1 MSIAGP
7 PLNANLGKLGP
18 RPEER
23 SERGAEQMSAA
34 RRAAVY
40 NRFWHSMG
48 GGERHSGMIA
58 QVLSAGGVEVDLI
71 AHGDVDRDELAAR
84 LGLDLAKCT
93 MRPVPDRGDTE
104 IARLSAEYDLFVN
117 STYMSRVEPRSA
129 RSAYLCFFP
138 TPFDH
143 DLARWR
149 KLAIRTFGPYL
160 RPAAGYL
167 FFQFG
172 TGWFPPEGGRRRR
185 WTWTNGDAVLSLD
198 PGPQRVLQ
206 ADFGRVGGPG
216 PCQLT
221 VVDERGAA
229 IDRFEVTPE
238 FRRQRILLPATADG
252 LELHLRSD
260 AFIPGP
266 ADPRSLGVAI
276 SRMRFLGALGFR
288 EQMALRFPWMMRDP
302 SDLSFLSKYDVVL
315 ANSRY
320 TEGWVERLWGTRA
333 DILYPPIDVADIH
346 PGQVR
351 EKSILTVG
359 RFFAPGLGHAKR
371 QLEIVRFFGQI
382 VRSGGLPGWTLHVV
396 GGCEESQR
404 PYLHRVRQAAA
415 GLPVEIHA
423 NAPRSLV
430 HRLMATSSIFWSAT
444 GYGEDEESAPWAQEH
459 FGMTTAEAM
468 AGGCVPVVI
477 DRAGQREI
485 VRDGVDGYRWRSV
498 DQLAARTREIAADEE
513 LRAKLSASAVA
524 RAQEYSDEAFAGR
537 WREIVARRGLLTPP
551 SAPQ

>member
-1 MSIAGP
+1 MSTP
-7 PLNANLGKLGP
+7 
-18 RPEER
+18 
-23 SERGAEQMSAA
+23 
-34 RRAAVY
+34 RAAVY

-58 QVLSAGGVEVDLI
+58 QVLSADGVEVDLLG
-71 AHGDVDRDELAAR
+71 HSEVDRDELAAR

-93 MRPVPDRGDTE
+93 LRVVPDRGDAE
-104 IARLSAEYDLFVN
+104 IARLSGEYDLFVN
-117 STYMSRVEPRSA
+117 STYMSRVEPRA
-129 RSAYLCFFP
+129 PHSAYLCFFP

-149 KLAIRTFGPYL
+149 KLVIRGLRPYL
-160 RPAAGYL
+160 KPAAGYL

-198 PGPQRVLQ
+198 PGPQRLLQ
-206 ADFGRVGGPG
+206 ADFGRVGAADATEM
-216 PCQLT
+216 Q
-221 VVDERGAA
+221 VVDDAGNELA
-229 IDRFEVTPE
+229 RFEVTPE

-252 LELHLRSD
+252 FELHMRSD
-260 AFIPGP
+260 TFTPGA

-276 SRMRFLGALGFR
+276 SRMRFLGALGMR
-288 EQMALRFPWMMRDP
+288 EQIALRFPWLMRDP
-302 SDLSFLSKYDVVL
+302 SDLRFLAKYDVVL

-320 TEGWVERLWGTRA
+320 TEGWIERLWDTQA
-333 DILYPPIDVADIH
+333 DILFPPIDVADIH
-346 PGQVR
+346 PEQTR
-351 EKSILTVG
+351 EKAILTVG

-371 QLEIVRFFGQI
+371 QLEMVRFFGQI
-382 VRSGGLPGWTLHVV
+382 VRGGGLPGWTLHVV

-404 PYLHRVRQAAA
+404 PYLEKVRQAAK
-415 GLPVEIHA
+415 GLPVEIHD

-444 GYGEDEESAPWAQEH
+444 GYGESEESAPWAQEH

-485 VRDGVDGYRWRSV
+485 VRDGVDGFRWQSV
-498 DQLAARTREIAADEE
+498 EQLATRTRQVAADET
-513 LRAKLSASAVA
+513 LRATLSASACA
-524 RAQEYSDEAFAGR
+524 RAQEYSDEAFADR
-537 WREIVARRGLLTPP
+537 WREIAARRGLL
-551 SAPQ
+551 